1 MTATATPT
9 TQGSYSGVA
18 VRRQVR
24 WLIVSVVVVIIVTLL
39 SLMVGSRPISPAAL
53 WDVIMGAGTAE
64 ARAILLDLRLPRT
77 LIGLLGGAAFAVA
90 GVIMQGHTRNPLADP
105 GLLGV
110 GAGASVAVVLAI
122 SLLGLTTPVGYLWFS
137 FGGAAIAAIIVM
149 AFGVLG
155 GRRRRD
161 SSPATLVL
169 AGAAVT
175 ALLGAIT
182 GIVLLLDA
190 ATLDVYRFWTVGSL
204 AGGRGFDILLPV
216 LPFLAV
222 GMIIALAHGSTLD
235 SLSLGDDIAR
245 SLGRKLLPARL
256 TGLGAVTLLV
266 GAAVAC
272 CGSIGFAGLVV
283 PHAVR
288 RLVGSG
294 HRWLLP
300 QSALL
305 GGALVVLADVVGRL
319 VVHPA
324 ELPVGVVLGLLGAP
338 VFLLI
343 VMRMRAGRA

>member
-1 MTATATPT
+1 MTAIATPT

-155 GRRRRD
+155 GRRRD

-272 CGSIGFAGLVV
+272 CGSIGFVGLVV